1 MSYRVNLDIYSG
13 PLDLLLYLI
22 RKEEVEI
29 TDIPIVRITEQYIAH
44 LEVLQ
49 QLDLNVAA
57 DFLVMAATLMEIK
70 SRMILPRPE
79 LQLADSDAPAPEEE
93 EDPRL
98 VLVHQLLEYKRFK
111 EAAETLELLADE
123 QGRRH
128 GRPAAHIVIGP
139 EDQRLA
145 VEEMFKDVQVWDLV
159 STFARLMRTIN
170 MSRGEV
176 VYDDTPVEEIARNLI
191 EIMQRKRF
199 GRFSELFKEV
209 FGTDSQV
216 ARSHLIGAFLAV
228 LECIKQRVLQIEQAE
243 DFDDLKISWRDDQE
257 APASQDVVLPP
268 PEAVAS
274 RSQAREAEG
283 LKRRSHFKGQ
293 DIASDDS
300 QRTEFDDDLFAI
312 EVPEI
317 ESYKPIYSDNEI
329 MGRQE
334 PTDNA
339 DDVSADDQNAELDD
353 SADED
358 APATDRPQEQ

>member
-1 MSYRVNLDIYSG
+1 MSYRVDLDIYSG
-13 PLDLLLYLI
+13 PMDLLLYLI

-79 LQLADSDAPAPEEE
+79 LQVEDGEGVEPEDL

-98 VLVHQLLEYKRFK
+98 ALVQQLLEYKRFK
-111 EAAETLELLADE
+111 EASQNLEALADE
-123 QGRRH
+123 QSRRY
-128 GRPAAHIVIGP
+128 GRPPAQIVIGP

-170 MSRGEV
+170 LSRGEV
-176 VYDDTPVEEIARNLI
+176 VYDDTPVEEISRNLI
-191 EIMQRKRF
+191 EVLQRKRF
-199 GRFSELFKEV
+199 GRFSELFREV
-209 FGTDSQV
+209 FGTNERV

-228 LECIKQRVLQIEQAE
+228 LECIKQRLLRIEQE
-243 DFDDLKISWRDDQE
+243 GEFGDLTLTWREDQE
-257 APASQDVVLPP
+257 APTAQEMVLPP

-274 RSQAREAEG
+274 RSQARVADG
-283 LKRRSHFKGQ
+283 MKRRSHFKGE
-293 DIASDDS
+293 DMGGDES
-300 QRTEFDDDLFAI
+300 QRTEFDDDLAGI

-317 ESYKPIYSDNEI
+317 ETYKPIYSDDEI
-329 MGRQE
+329 MGR
-334 PTDNA
+334 
-339 DDVSADDQNAELDD
+339 V
-353 SADED
+353 
-358 APATDRPQEQ
+358 APAEGGEGGVEEVGEVDGLVVEDDEEEHA